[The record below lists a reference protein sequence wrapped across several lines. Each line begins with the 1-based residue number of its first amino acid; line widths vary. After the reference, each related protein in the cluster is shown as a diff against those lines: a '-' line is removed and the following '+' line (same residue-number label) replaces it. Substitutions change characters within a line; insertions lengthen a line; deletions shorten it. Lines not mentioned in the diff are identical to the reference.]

1 MSAIDQPPGLGELLP
16 PTLLAKNA
24 GAERPDIASAALKR
38 LIELRALEYGA
49 KSEAEIE
56 CLKALY
62 AYEEVLRDRHGRRQ
76 PAAYTRRMF
85 KDHGV
90 LKAVDLLVSKEKE
103 TAGYTALVEVG
114 LQDYAFEAVVLR
126 YPTLF
131 SPAAVAQSRTRI
143 AAWLEE

>member
-1 MSAIDQPPGLGELLP
+1 MDLDKIAKLKTVADCEQ
-16 PTLLAKNA
+16 LAKNA

-38 LIELRALEYGA
+38 RIELRALEYGA
-49 KSEAEIE
+49 KSVAELE

-90 LKAVDLLVSKEKE
+90 LKAVGLLVSKEKE

-126 YPTLF
+126 HPTLF
-131 SPAAVAQSRTRI
+131 PPAAVAQSRARI